1 MAVAERLA
9 IDGGTPV
16 RGKPLLPGW
25 PGGLLIGEEEKAAV
39 LAVIDSQS
47 LFRHYGPRPLHQAG
61 KLERAFAETMGATYG
76 LALTSGTGALITSL
90 AASGIGP
97 GDEVAVPTYTW
108 IATVSAVVILGAVP
122 LFVDIDESLNM
133 DPTALAASLTPQTRA
148 VIPVHMRGAAADL
161 QPIVDLAR
169 QRDLMVIEDSAQAVG
184 ATYRGRRTGTLGH
197 FGAYSLQYHK
207 TITTGEGG
215 IVVTD
220 DARLYERAVRFHD
233 QGSVRMEELDETSTG
248 GTQLI
253 IGVNFRM
260 TELTAAVG
268 LAQLKKMD
276 WIIGQM
282 RRHQRRIKAEIR
294 GIPGITLRKLP
305 DEDGETAATLIFFA
319 PTPEQADRFARALIA
334 ENIPAS
340 VPWWSGQH
348 VYNHFDQ
355 IIERRLLSNRKCSWE
370 CPRYQGSATLRKGQ
384 FPRTDSILKR
394 AVHLDIHPLFTDR
407 DVEDIAAGI
416 RKVARAVL

>member
-9 IDGGTPV
+9 IDGGAPV
-16 RGKPLLPGW
+16 RATPLLPGW

-39 LAVIDSQS
+39 LEVIESQS
-47 LFRHYGPRPLHQAG
+47 LFRHYGPRPLHRAVA
-61 KLERAFAETMGATYG
+61 LERAFAEAMGATHG
-76 LALTSGTGALITSL
+76 LAVSSGTGALITAL

-133 DPTALAASLTPQTRA
+133 SPAALAASLTPHTRA
-148 VIPVHMRGAAADL
+148 VIPVHMRGGGADL
-161 QPIVDLAR
+161 QPILDLAR
-169 QRDLMVIEDSAQAVG
+169 KHDLAVIEDTAQALG
-184 ATYRGRRTGTLGH
+184 GRYRGRRLGTFGT

-215 IVVTD
+215 IVVGS
-220 DARLYERAVRFHD
+220 DARLFDRAVRFHD
-233 QGSVRMEELDETSTG
+233 QGSARMEELDETLPGESPL
-248 GTQLI
+248 LI
-253 IGVNFRM
+253 GINFRM
-260 TELTAAVG
+260 AELTAAVG

-276 WIIGQM
+276 WIIEQM
-282 RRHQRRIKAEIR
+282 RGHQRRIKAEIR
-294 GIPGITLRKLP
+294 GISGITLRKLP
-305 DEDGETAATLIFFA
+305 DEEGETAATLIFFA
-319 PTPEQADRFARALIA
+319 PTPEQAERFARALIA

-355 IIERRLLSNRKCSWE
+355 IIERRLLSRQQCSWE
-370 CPRYQGSATLRKGQ
+370 CPRYKGSASLRKGQ
-384 FPRTDSILKR
+384 FPQTDAILKR

-407 DVEDIAAGI
+407 DVDDVVAGI
-416 RKVARAVL
+416 GKVARAVL